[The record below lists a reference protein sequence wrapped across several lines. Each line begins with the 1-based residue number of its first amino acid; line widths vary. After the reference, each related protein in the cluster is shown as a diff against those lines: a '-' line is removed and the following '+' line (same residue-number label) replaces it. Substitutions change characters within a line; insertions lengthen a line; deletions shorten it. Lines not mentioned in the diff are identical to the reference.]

1 LLLLV
6 YGLGILAILAARAPS
21 QQPGSA
27 ERGARTAQPAAAD
40 ATPPP
45 MLTFRGEAM
54 STTVAVTLPASPRAE
69 SDAAAVLALFRDL
82 EVQLSEWRPGTPL
95 ARVNA
100 AAGGDA
106 VRVPPALLAVVRRG
120 VELGAATDGAF
131 DPSWA
136 ALWGLWDFRAQRPR
150 VPSADEVA
158 RRAAL
163 VDYRQVELDEA
174 AGTLRLPRAGM
185 KIGLGGIAKGYA
197 LDRAGELLVRRG
209 VRDFLLVAGGQ
220 VLARGS
226 RGGRPWQVG
235 VRDPRGAA
243 GDWFAVLSPGAGSVS
258 TSGDYESW
266 FESGGERYHHI
277 LDPHTGWPGRGLRS
291 ATVVCAEATL
301 ADALSTALM
310 VLGPQRGLA
319 TARRL
324 GVEALLVDEEGR
336 VLTTPGLAALR
347 LRHPPRAG

>member
-1 LLLLV
+1 
-6 YGLGILAILAARAPS
+6 
-21 QQPGSA
+21 
-27 ERGARTAQPAAAD
+27 
-40 ATPPP
+40 
-45 MLTFRGEAM
+45 
-54 STTVAVTLPASPRAE
+54 
-69 SDAAAVLALFRDL
+69 
-82 EVQLSEWRPGTPL
+82 
-95 ARVNA
+95 VNA
-100 AAGGDA
+100 AAGGDP

-120 VELGAATDGAF
+120 VELGAATEGAF

-163 VDYRQVELDEA
+163 VDYRQVELDEV

-277 LDPHTGWPGRGLRS
+277 LDPHTGWPSRGLRS
-291 ATVVCAEATL
+291 ATVVCSEATL

-310 VLGPQRGLA
+310 VLGPQRGLD

-347 LRHPPRAG
+347 LRHPPRPG